1 MQGDDLDFALAAEVT
16 TLKAVFVVGYQA
28 ERGVYANTEGPMVVD
43 WLDVVTHGHGDER
56 NHVAVIAAT
65 IVRGGACVA
74 DVSVCVDHRN
84 TAGDLFALDARHA
97 GRVAKNGGCVVGRG
111 RSPGKT

>member
-1 MQGDDLDFALAAEVT
+1 MQGDDLDFALAAEVAT
-16 TLKAVFVVGYQA
+16 GKAVFIIGYQ
-28 ERGVYANTEGPMVVD
+28 TEWRVHAHTDGPLVVD
-43 WLDVVTHGHGDER
+43 WLDVVTHGYGDER
-56 NHVAVIAAT
+56 NHVAVVAAA
-65 IVRGGACVA
+65 VRAGAGVA